1 MNKLIYMDNAATTFV
16 DKRVF
21 EAMTPYLTDKCFNPS
36 SIYDGAQ
43 DVHLSLDNARE
54 TIAKTIGA
62 TEKEIFF
69 TSCGTES
76 DNWAIK
82 GIAHA
87 NSEKGKHLITS
98 KIEHHAVLHSMEALK
113 KEGYDITFLDVDEN
127 GLIDVKKLEE
137 AIRPDTVLISIMYAN
152 NEIGTIEPIKEI
164 GEICHKHNIYFHVD
178 AVQAYAHIPINVK
191 DLNIDLLS
199 VSGHKFNAMKGT
211 GFLYIK
217 RGTKITNF
225 IDGGAQEFKK
235 RAGTENVA
243 GIIGMAKATEIAH
256 SEMNKRIDEETKI
269 RDYMIDRIL
278 KEIPYSKLNGDRVKR
293 LPNNVNIGFEFVEG
307 ESLLLAL
314 NDIGVYA
321 SSGSACTSGS
331 LDPSHVLLAIG
342 LPHEKAHGSLRLSI
356 SHETTM
362 EDAKYVCDNLPQ
374 IVNRL
379 RSMSP
384 LYEDFIK
391 RREPLNS

>member
-1 MNKLIYMDNAATTFV
+1 MGKLIYMDNAATTFV
-16 DKRVF
+16 DKRVLD
-21 EAMTPYLTDKCFNPS
+21 AMIPYLSDKCFNPS

-43 DVHLSLDNARE
+43 DVHEALDNARE
-54 TIAKTIGA
+54 TIAKSLNA
-62 TEKEIFF
+62 SPREIYF

-82 GIAHA
+82 GTAHA
-87 NSEKGKHLITS
+87 NADKGKHLITS
-98 KIEHHAVLHSMEALK
+98 KIEHHAVLHSMQALE
-113 KEGYDITFLDVDEN
+113 KEGYEVTYLDVDAD
-127 GLIDVKKLEE
+127 GLVNPADVEK
-137 AIRPDTVLISIMYAN
+137 AIRPDTVLVSIMYAN

-164 GEICHKHNIYFHVD
+164 GEICRKKGVYFHVD
-178 AVQAYAHIPINVK
+178 AVQAYAHVPIDVVAE
-191 DLNIDLLS
+191 NIDMLS

-217 RGTKITNF
+217 KGVKIKNF
-225 IDGGAQEFKK
+225 MDGGAQEMRK

-243 GIIGMAKATEIAH
+243 GIIGMAKAAEIAF
-256 SEMNKRIDEETKI
+256 SELDKRIKHETEI
-269 RDYMIDRIL
+269 RDYMIDRVL
-278 KEIPYSKLNGDRVKR
+278 KEVPYSKLNGHRTKR
-293 LPNNVNIGFEFVEG
+293 LPNNFNIGFEFIEG
-307 ESLLLAL
+307 ESMLLAL
-314 NDIGVYA
+314 NDLGVYA

-362 EDAKYVCDNLPQ
+362 DDAKFVCDNLPK
-374 IVNRL
+374 IVERL

-384 LYEDFIK
+384 LYEDFVK
-391 RREPLNS
+391 KEK

>member
-1 MNKLIYMDNAATTFV
+1 MGKLIYMDNAATTFV
-16 DKRVF
+16 DKRVLD
-21 EAMTPYLTDKCFNPS
+21 AMIPYLSDKCFNPS

-43 DVHLSLDNARE
+43 DVHEALDNARE
-54 TIAKTIGA
+54 TIAKSLNA
-62 TEKEIFF
+62 SPREIYF
-69 TSCGTES
+69 TACGTES

-82 GIAHA
+82 GTAHA
-87 NSEKGKHLITS
+87 NADKGKHLITS
-98 KIEHHAVLHSMEALK
+98 KIEHHAVLHSMQALE
-113 KEGYDITFLDVDEN
+113 KEGYEVTYLDVDAD
-127 GLIDVKKLEE
+127 GLVNPADVEK
-137 AIRPDTVLISIMYAN
+137 AIRPDTVLVSIMYAN

-164 GEICHKHNIYFHVD
+164 GEICHKKGVYFHVD
-178 AVQAYAHIPINVK
+178 AVQAYAHVPIDVVAE
-191 DLNIDLLS
+191 NIDMLS

-217 RGTKITNF
+217 KGVKIKNF
-225 IDGGAQEFKK
+225 MDGGAQEMRK

-243 GIIGMAKATEIAH
+243 GIIGMAKAAEIAF
-256 SEMNKRIDEETKI
+256 SELEKRMKHETEI
-269 RDYMIDRIL
+269 RDYMIDRVL
-278 KEIPYSKLNGDRVKR
+278 KEIPYSKLNGHKIKR
-293 LPNNVNIGFEFVEG
+293 LPNNFNIGFEFIEG
-307 ESLLLAL
+307 ESMLLAL
-314 NDIGVYA
+314 NDLGVCA

-362 EDAKYVCDNLPQ
+362 DDAKFVCDNLPK
-374 IVNRL
+374 IVERL

-391 RREPLNS
+391 NK

>member
-1 MNKLIYMDNAATTFV
+1 MSKLIYMDNAATTFV

-21 EAMTPYLTDKCFNPS
+21 EAMTPYLTERCFNPS

-43 DVHLSLDNARE
+43 DVHADLDKARE

-62 TEKEIFF
+62 SSKEIFF
-69 TSCGTES
+69 TACGTES
-76 DNWAIK
+76 DNWALK
-82 GIAHA
+82 GVAHA
-87 NSEKGKHLITS
+87 NAEKGKHLITS
-98 KIEHHAVLHSMEALK
+98 KIEHHAILHSMDALK
-113 KEGYDITFLDVDEN
+113 KEGYDVTFLDVDEN
-127 GLIDVKKLEE
+127 GLVDVKKLEE
-137 AIRPDTVLISIMYAN
+137 AIRPDTVLVSIMFAN

-164 GEICHKHNIYFHVD
+164 GEVCHKHNVYFHVD
-178 AVQAYAHIPINVK
+178 AVQAYAHIPINVQE
-191 DLNIDLLS
+191 LNIDLLS

-217 RGTKITNF
+217 KGTKITTF
-225 IDGGAQEFKK
+225 MDGGAQESKK

-256 SEMNKRIDEETKI
+256 SEMQQRIDHETKI

-293 LPNNVNIGFEFVEG
+293 LPNNLNIGFEFVEG

-314 NDIGVYA
+314 NDLGVCA

-342 LPHEKAHGSLRLSI
+342 LPHEKAHGSLRLTI
-356 SHETTM
+356 SHETTI
-362 EDAKYVCDNLPQ
+362 EDAKFVCDNLPK
-374 IVNRL
+374 IVERL

-384 LYEDFIK
+384 LYEDFVK
-391 RREPLNS
+391 NKK

>member
-1 MNKLIYMDNAATTFV
+1 MGKLIYMDNAATTFV
-16 DKRVF
+16 DKRVLD
-21 EAMTPYLTDKCFNPS
+21 AMIPYLSDKCFNPS

-43 DVHLSLDNARE
+43 DVHEALDNARE
-54 TIAKTIGA
+54 TIAKSLNA
-62 TEKEIFF
+62 SPREIYF

-82 GIAHA
+82 GVAHA
-87 NSEKGKHLITS
+87 NADKGKHLITS
-98 KIEHHAVLHSMEALK
+98 KIEHHAVLHTMKALER
-113 KEGYDITFLDVDEN
+113 EGFEVTYLDVDSN
-127 GLIDVKKLEE
+127 GFVSLSELEK
-137 AIRPDTVLISIMYAN
+137 AIRPDTILVSIMYAN

-164 GEICHKHNIYFHVD
+164 GEICRKKGVYFHVD
-178 AVQAYAHIPINVK
+178 AVQAYANVPIDVVAE
-191 DLNIDLLS
+191 NIDMLS

-217 RGTKITNF
+217 KGVKINTF
-225 IDGGAQEFKK
+225 MDGGAQERNK

-243 GIIGMAKATEIAH
+243 GIVGMAKASEIAFA
-256 SEMNKRIDEETKI
+256 EMDKRIKHEIEI

-278 KEIPYSKLNGDRVKR
+278 KEIPYSKLNGDRNKR
-293 LPNNVNIGFEFVEG
+293 LPNNLNIGFEFIEG
-307 ESLLLAL
+307 ESMLLAL
-314 NDIGVYA
+314 NDLGVYA

-362 EDAKYVCDNLPQ
+362 DDAKFVCDNLPK
-374 IVNRL
+374 IVERL

-384 LYEDFIK
+384 LYEDFVK
-391 RREPLNS
+391 NK

>member
-1 MNKLIYMDNAATTFV
+1 MGKLIYMDNAATTFV
-16 DKRVF
+16 DKRVL
-21 EAMTPYLTDKCFNPS
+21 EAMTPYLTDRCFNPS

-43 DVHLSLDNARE
+43 DVHADLDNARA
-54 TIAKTIGA
+54 TIAKTLNA
-62 TEKEIFF
+62 SDREIYF
-69 TSCGTES
+69 TACGTES

-82 GIAHA
+82 GVAHA
-87 NSEKGKHLITS
+87 NADKGKHLITS
-98 KIEHHAVLHSMEALK
+98 KIEHHAVLHSMAALE
-113 KEGYDITFLDVDEN
+113 KEGYDVTYLDVDEN
-127 GLIDVKKLEE
+127 GFVSVDALDK
-137 AIRPDTVLISIMYAN
+137 AIRPDTVLVSIMYAN

-164 GEICHKHNIYFHVD
+164 AEVCHKHNVYFHVD
-178 AVQAYAHIPINVK
+178 AVQAYAHLPIDVK
-191 DLNIDLLS
+191 ELGIDMLS
-199 VSGHKFNAMKGT
+199 ASGHKFNAMKGT

-217 RGTKITNF
+217 KGTKIQNF
-225 IDGGAQEFKK
+225 MDGGAQEFKK

-256 SEMNKRIDEETKI
+256 SEMKERMEHETKI

-293 LPNNVNIGFEFVEG
+293 LSNNLNIGFEFIEG
-307 ESLLLAL
+307 ESMLLAL
-314 NDIGVYA
+314 NDLGVCA

-342 LPHEKAHGSLRLSI
+342 LPHEKAHGSLRLTV

-362 EDAKYVCDNLPQ
+362 DDAKLVCDNLPK
-374 IVNRL
+374 IVERL

-384 LYEDFIK
+384 LYEDFVK
-391 RREPLNS
+391 KNK

>member
-1 MNKLIYMDNAATTFV
+1 MSKLIYMDNAATTFV

-21 EAMTPYLTDKCFNPS
+21 EAMTPYLTERCFNPS

-43 DVHLSLDNARE
+43 DVHADLDKARE

-62 TEKEIFF
+62 SSKEIFF
-69 TSCGTES
+69 TACGTES
-76 DNWAIK
+76 DNWALK
-82 GIAHA
+82 GVAHA
-87 NSEKGKHLITS
+87 NAEKGKHLITS
-98 KIEHHAVLHSMEALK
+98 KIEHHAILHSMDALK
-113 KEGYDITFLDVDEN
+113 KEGYDVTFLDVDEN
-127 GLIDVKKLEE
+127 GLVDVKKLEE
-137 AIRPDTVLISIMYAN
+137 AIRPDTVLVSIMFAN

-164 GEICHKHNIYFHVD
+164 GEVCHKHNVYFHVD
-178 AVQAYAHIPINVK
+178 AVQAYAHIPINVQE
-191 DLNIDLLS
+191 LNIDLLS

-217 RGTKITNF
+217 KGTKITTF
-225 IDGGAQEFKK
+225 MDGGAQESKK

-256 SEMNKRIDEETKI
+256 SEMQQRIDHETKI

-293 LPNNVNIGFEFVEG
+293 LPNNLNIGFEFVEG

-314 NDIGVYA
+314 NDLGVCA

-342 LPHEKAHGSLRLSI
+342 LPHEKAHGSLRLTI

-362 EDAKYVCDNLPQ
+362 DDAKFVCDNLPK
-374 IVNRL
+374 IVERL

-384 LYEDFIK
+384 LYEDFVK
-391 RREPLNS
+391 NKK

>member
-137 AIRPDTVLISIMYAN
+137 AIRPDTILISIMYAN

-225 IDGGAQEFKK
+225 MDGGAQELKK

-391 RREPLNS
+391 KREH